1 MCLVDNLCWVLT
13 TTMNNENRYWK
24 LELCLGQKNY
34 SFDPHST
41 IWQESST
48 LLTQSHKPH
57 FHYIH
62 SLYNSRACCRLS
74 WMILFLL
81 LIPHLLLVS
90 LFESSYSLSWK
101 LACRIYVV
109 GFASLYWSVIS
120 LVNKCVL
127 WRFIVCEVIQ
137 NQKEFILIFFFF
149 TCRYKYMGQI
159 WASCPQAGDWPFQLT
174 RCCETNH
181 FNHHWTRCWGWGHY
195 CWILDL
201 QCP

>member
-1 MCLVDNLCWVLT
+1 
-13 TTMNNENRYWK
+13 MNNENRYWK
-24 LELCLGQKNY
+24 LELCLDQKNY
-34 SFDPHST
+34 SFYPQST

-74 WMILFLL
+74 SMILFSL
-81 LIPHLLLVS
+81 LITQPPLVS
-90 LFESSYSLSWK
+90 LFESSY
-101 LACRIYVV
+101 
-109 GFASLYWSVIS
+109 FEASLQNLCSWF
-120 LVNKCVL
+120 C
-127 WRFIVCEVIQ
+127 FI
-137 NQKEFILIFFFF
+137 ILICDIISKQLCIVGDLLSVKLSKIRNSLFSSFFFF